1 MWAVCKKE
9 LRQSFS
15 NLTGY
20 IAIIVFLLLNGLLLF
35 VFPDTD
41 ILAGGYATLDKFF
54 ELAPWILLLLIPAI
68 TMRSLSEEFRTGTF
82 EILQT
87 IPLSRTQL
95 VVGKYLAALLVVV
108 IALVPTLLYFLTI
121 QRLSGQGGIDAG
133 ATMGSYIGLIF
144 LCAVFTSIG
153 MLCSSW
159 TSNAVVAFIAAAFA
173 CFILYSGFGAVSQLP
188 VFAAGADFYIEML
201 GIDFHYRSISR
212 GVVDTRD
219 LIYFLSIIIL
229 FLRLT
234 NRNLARKL
242 EGPGRKRGLEGT
254 RGSEEGKG
262 SERRVGFEALKESEG
277 TKNLEGMT
285 GMEGTKRSEGQKGS
299 EGVKDPAGGEG
310 FVKSGDVFGVKD
322 SGRRNS
328 PVNKL
333 GWVGVLAVLLILNLG
348 ASRLHYRLDLTH
360 EKRYTLSAPTKELLR
375 HLDDDIQVDFFL
387 QGDLKAGFRKLSKS
401 TQELLQEFNEYADG
415 RVRISV
421 TDPLAGLDDSTK
433 MHTLDSIQRMGIQPK
448 TQVAQSKK
456 GDEQSQ
462 RLVIPGALI
471 HYKNKVYPV
480 DLLTGVQVG
489 QQGQPE
495 EQLYTNAETLLE
507 YKFGSAIDRITRKQ
521 VPTVGYVVGNG
532 EPVDYSVYNLIEGL
546 RANYRFGI
554 VKLDSMPVIP
564 QEFNTLVIVKPT
576 QKFTDREKLTLDQY
590 VLHGGQ
596 IIWAVDIL
604 HAEMDSLRLDRETL
618 AYDRG
623 LELEDLFFK
632 YGVRV
637 QQDLV
642 EDLQSASL
650 NLVVGRNGDKPDM
663 RLLPWPYFPLLNG
676 SLSHPISKNLDP
688 VLSKFVNSIDTV
700 KAPGIQKTVL
710 LQTSANGRVVSTP
723 AIISFE
729 SVKLASDPRAFQ
741 TPNIPVAYLLE
752 GKFNSLYA
760 GRIGTAVADSL
771 ANVYKQPFLSIG
783 EKPSR
788 VIVLGDADLVMNDVV
803 QQGQRPLPM
812 GYSKDIDYRFA
823 NQDFIENCLEYLTNP
838 SGILETRSKDFT
850 LRLLDPSKVETERP
864 FWQFINIG
872 LPILLVIAG
881 GYLYQFL
888 RRRKYA

>member
-68 TMRSLSEEFRTGTF
+68 TMRSLSEEFRMGTF

-87 IPLSRTQL
+87 IPLSRAQL

-121 QRLSGQGGIDAG
+121 QRLSGQGGIDVG
-133 ATMGSYIGLIF
+133 ATIGSYIGLVF

-153 MLCSSW
+153 VLCSSW

-173 CFILYSGFGAVSQLP
+173 CFLLYSGFNAVSQLP
-188 VFAAGADFYIEML
+188 VFASGADFYIEML

-212 GVVDTRD
+212 GVVDSRD

-229 FLRLT
+229 FLRWT
-234 NRNLARKL
+234 TRNLAPK
-242 EGPGRKRGLEGT
+242 KAT
-254 RGSEEGKG
+254 GSELRATREATSDELLATMEGLSKSQAHGSQLKARSSKG
-262 SERRVGFEALKESEG
+262 SRLTASSSKLAARSWLAL
-277 TKNLEGMT
+277 L
-285 GMEGTKRSEGQKGS
+285 
-299 EGVKDPAGGEG
+299 
-310 FVKSGDVFGVKD
+310 
-322 SGRRNS
+322 
-328 PVNKL
+328 
-333 GWVGVLAVLLILNLG
+333 GVLLLINLG
-348 ASRLHYRLDLTH
+348 AARLHYRLDLTH
-360 EKRYTLSAPTKELLR
+360 EKRYTLSAPTKALLR

-415 RVRISV
+415 KIRVRV
-421 TDPLAGLDDSTK
+421 TDPLAGLDDTAK
-433 MHTLDSIQRMGIQPK
+433 MQMLDSLQRMGIQPK

-462 RLVIPGALI
+462 RIILPGALL
-471 HYKNKVYPV
+471 HYKDKVFPV
-480 DLLTGVQVG
+480 DLLKGVQVNG
-489 QQGQPE
+489 QGQPE
-495 EQLYTNAETLLE
+495 EQLYSNAETLLE
-507 YKFGSAIDRITRKQ
+507 YKFGSAIDKVTRKQ
-521 VPTVGYVVGNG
+521 APTVGYVVGNG
-532 EPVDYSVYNLIEGL
+532 EPVDYSVYNLIEDI

-564 QEFNTLVIVKPT
+564 QEFNALVIVKPAK
-576 QKFTDREKLTLDQY
+576 KFTDREKLALDQY

-596 IIWAVDIL
+596 VIWAVDIL

-637 QQDLV
+637 KQDLV
-642 EDLQSASL
+642 EDMQAASL
-650 NLVVGRNGDKPDM
+650 NLVVGMNGDKPDM

-676 SLSHPISKNLDP
+676 SLTHPISKNLDP
-688 VLSKFVNSIDTV
+688 VYSRFANSIDTV

-723 AIISFE
+723 AVISFE
-729 SVKLASDPRAFQ
+729 SAKQANDPRAFN

-752 GKFNSLYA
+752 GKFSSLFA

-771 ANVYKQPFLSIG
+771 ANIYKQPFLAAA

-788 VIVLGDADLVMNDVV
+788 VIVIGDADLVMNDVV
-803 QQGQRPLPM
+803 QQGQQPLQM
-812 GYSKDIDYRFA
+812 GYNKDINYRFA
-823 NQDFIENCLEYLTNP
+823 NEDFIENCLEYLTNP

-850 LRLLDPSKVETERP
+850 LRLLDPAKVESDRP

-888 RRRKYA
+888 RKRKYA

>member
-68 TMRSLSEEFRTGTF
+68 TMRSLSEEFRMGTF

-87 IPLSRTQL
+87 IPLSRVQL

-108 IALVPTLLYFLTI
+108 IALAPTLLYFLTI
-121 QRLSGQGGIDAG
+121 QRLSGQGGIDVG
-133 ATMGSYIGLIF
+133 ATIGSYIGLVF

-153 MLCSSW
+153 VLCSSW

-173 CFILYSGFGAVSQLP
+173 CFLLYSGFNAVSQLP

-212 GVVDTRD
+212 GVVDSRD

-234 NRNLARKL
+234 TRNLARKQAASGERRATRKAMSDETRATS
-242 EGPGRKRGLEGT
+242 EGPDKSQAHS
-254 RGSEEGKG
+254 SELAAHSSKG
-262 SERRVGFEALKESEG
+262 SRLKSQSWLGLLGAL
-277 TKNLEGMT
+277 
-285 GMEGTKRSEGQKGS
+285 
-299 EGVKDPAGGEG
+299 
-310 FVKSGDVFGVKD
+310 
-322 SGRRNS
+322 
-328 PVNKL
+328 
-333 GWVGVLAVLLILNLG
+333 LLLNLG
-348 ASRLHYRLDLTH
+348 AARLHYRLDLTH

-387 QGDLKAGFRKLSKS
+387 QGDLKAGIRKLSKS
-401 TQELLQEFNEYADG
+401 TLELLQEFSEYSDG
-415 RVRISV
+415 RIRVRV
-421 TDPLAGLDDSTK
+421 MDPLAGQDDTTK
-433 MHTLDSIQRMGIQPK
+433 MQTLDSLQRMGIQPK

-462 RLVIPGALI
+462 RIIIPGALL
-471 HYKNKVYPV
+471 HYKDKVFPV
-480 DLLTGVQVG
+480 DLLKGVQVSG
-489 QQGQPE
+489 QGQPE
-495 EQLYTNAETLLE
+495 EQLYSNAETLLE
-507 YKFGSAIDRITRKQ
+507 YKFGSAIDKATRKQ
-521 VPTVGYVVGNG
+521 APTVGYVVGNG
-532 EPVDYSVYNLIEGL
+532 EPVDYNVYNLIEGI

-564 QEFNTLVIVKPT
+564 QEFNALVIVKPVK
-576 QKFTDREKLTLDQY
+576 KFTDREKLALDQY
-590 VLHGGQ
+590 VMHGGQ

-604 HAEMDSLRLDRETL
+604 YAEMDSLRLDRETL

-642 EDLQSASL
+642 LSMQAASL
-650 NLVVGRNGDKPDM
+650 NLVVGMNGDKPDL

-676 SLSHPISKNLDP
+676 SLTHPISKNLDP
-688 VLSKFVNSIDTV
+688 VYSRFANSIDTV

-723 AIISFE
+723 AVISFE
-729 SVKLASDPRAFQ
+729 SAKQANDPRAFN

-752 GKFNSLYA
+752 GKFSSLFA

-771 ANVYKQPFLSIG
+771 ANIYKQPFLSAA

-788 VIVLGDADLVMNDVV
+788 VIVIGDADLMMNDVV

-812 GYSKDIDYRFA
+812 GYSKDMDYRFA
-823 NQDFIENCLEYLTNP
+823 NEDFIENCLEYLTSP

-850 LRLLDPSKVETERP
+850 LRLLDPAKVETDRP

-888 RRRKYA
+888 RKRRYA

>member
-121 QRLSGQGGIDAG
+121 QRLSGQGGIDVG
-133 ATMGSYIGLIF
+133 ATIGSYIGLVF

-173 CFILYSGFGAVSQLP
+173 CFLLYSGFNAVSQLP

-212 GVVDTRD
+212 GVVDSRD
-219 LIYFLSIIIL
+219 LIYFLSIILL
-229 FLRLT
+229 FLRWT
-234 NRNLARKL
+234 NWNLARKQATSHEL
-242 EGPGRKRGLEGT
+242 RAT
-254 RGSEEGKG
+254 RGGPNK
-262 SERRVGFEALKESEG
+262 ALAHSSQL
-277 TKNLEGMT
+277 TA
-285 GMEGTKRSEGQKGS
+285 RSSKWARS
-299 EGVKDPAGGEG
+299 WLGVI
-310 FVKSGDVFGVKD
+310 V
-322 SGRRNS
+322 
-328 PVNKL
+328 
-333 GWVGVLAVLLILNLG
+333 VLLLINLG
-348 ASRLHYRLDLTH
+348 ASRFHYRLDLTH
-360 EKRYTLSAPTKELLR
+360 EKRYTLSISTRELLR

-387 QGDLKAGFRKLSKS
+387 QGDLKAGIRKLSKS
-401 TQELLQEFNEYADG
+401 TLELLQEFSEYADG
-415 RVRISV
+415 RIRVRV
-421 TDPLAGLDDSTK
+421 TDPLAGLDDTAS
-433 MHTLDSIQRMGIQPK
+433 MRTLDSLQRMGIQPK

-462 RLVIPGALI
+462 RIVIPGALL
-471 HYKNKVYPV
+471 HYKDKVFPV
-480 DLLTGVQVG
+480 DLLKGVQVAK
-489 QQGQPE
+489 QDQPE
-495 EQLYTNAETLLE
+495 DQLYTNAETLLE
-507 YKFGSAIDRITRKQ
+507 YKFGSAIDKITRKK

-532 EPVDYSVYNLIEGL
+532 EPVDYSVYNLIEDM
-546 RANYRFGI
+546 RSNYRFGI
-554 VKLDSMPVIP
+554 IKLDSMPVIP
-564 QEFNTLVIVKPT
+564 QEVNALIIVKPT

-590 VLHGGQ
+590 VLHGGH

-604 HAEMDSLRLDRETL
+604 HAETDSLRLDRETL

-637 QQDLV
+637 KQDLV
-642 EDLQSASL
+642 EDAGQSASL
-650 NLVVGRNGDKPDM
+650 NMVVGTIGGKPDM
-663 RLLPWPYFPLLNG
+663 QLIPWPYYPLLNG
-676 SLSHPISKNLDP
+676 SLYHPISKNLDP
-688 VLSKFVNSIDTV
+688 VYARFANSIDTV

-729 SVKLASDPRAFQ
+729 SAKQASDLRLFN

-752 GKFNSLYA
+752 GKFSSLFA

-771 ANVYKQPFLSIG
+771 ANDYHQPFLSEG
-783 EKPSR
+783 DKPGR
-788 VIVLGDADLVMNDVV
+788 VIVMGDADIVMNEVV
-803 QQGQRPLPM
+803 QQGRQPLQM
-812 GYSKDIDYRFA
+812 GYSKDINYKFA
-823 NQDFIENCLEYLTNP
+823 NEDFIENCLEYMTNP
-838 SGILETRSKDFT
+838 SRILETRSKDFT
-850 LRLLDPSKVETERP
+850 LRLLDPAKVETGRP

-888 RRRKYA
+888 RRRKYT

>member
-1 MWAVCKKE
+1 MWAVTKKE

-121 QRLSGQGGIDAG
+121 QRLSGQGGIDVG
-133 ATMGSYIGLIF
+133 ATIGSYTGLVF

-153 MLCSSW
+153 MFCSSW

-173 CFILYSGFGAVSQLP
+173 CFLLYSGFNAVSQLP

-212 GVVDTRD
+212 GVVDSRD

-234 NRNLARKL
+234 NRNLARKQAAS
-242 EGPGRKRGLEGT
+242 G
-254 RGSEEGKG
+254 
-262 SERRVGFEALKESEG
+262 ERRATRKAMSDERRATSEG
-277 TKNLEGMT
+277 LIK
-285 GMEGTKRSEGQKGS
+285 GQAHS
-299 EGVKDPAGGEG
+299 SQLTAH
-310 FVKSGDVFGVKD
+310 S
-322 SGRRNS
+322 SRWAHS
-328 PVNKL
+328 
-333 GWVGVLAVLLILNLG
+333 WLALLVVLLLLNLG
-348 ASRLHYRLDLTH
+348 ASRFHYRLDLTH
-360 EKRYTLSAPTKELLR
+360 EKRYTLSTPTRELLR
-375 HLDDDIQVDFFL
+375 NLDDDVQVDFFL

-415 RVRISV
+415 RIRTRV
-421 TDPLAGLDDSTK
+421 TDPLAGLDDTTK
-433 MHTLDSIQRMGIQPK
+433 MRTLDSIQRMGIQPK

-489 QQGQPE
+489 GQGQPE

-507 YKFGSAIDRITRKQ
+507 YKFASAIDRITRKQ

-546 RANYRFGI
+546 RSNYRFGI

-637 QQDLV
+637 QPDLV
-642 EDLQSASL
+642 EDLQSVSL
-650 NLVVGRNGDKPDM
+650 NMVVGRSGDKPDM

-729 SVKLASDPRAFQ
+729 SVKLASDPQAFH

-752 GKFNSLYA
+752 GKFSSLFA
-760 GRIGTAVADSL
+760 GRVGTAVADSL
-771 ANVYKQPFLSIG
+771 ANVYKQPFLSEG

-788 VIVLGDADLVMNDVV
+788 VIVMGDADLVMNDVV

-823 NQDFIENCLEYLTNP
+823 NQDFIENCLEYFTNP
-838 SGILETRSKDFT
+838 SRILETRSKDFT
-850 LRLLDPSKVETERP
+850 LRLLDPSKVEADRP
-864 FWQFINIG
+864 FWQLINIG

-888 RRRKYA
+888 RKKKYA